1 MVYSVRPQVACI
13 QESGRMIISSDG
25 DLVPENWRKT
35 WENMEKLATWYRLVL
50 WENMGPHS
58 RFMISEYI
66 LNIFDVF

>member
-1 MVYSVRPQVACI
+1 
-13 QESGRMIISSDG
+13 MIISSDG

-58 RFMISEYI
+58 RFMIFEYI